1 MIDKNNINENII
13 ENSKDKEDNIE
24 IHTFSLPRILRLI
37 FFIIIIRSLIFEN
50 NKKILSYV
58 FFNYISIF
66 KLNSIRVELFISIF

>member
-37 FFIIIIRSLIFEN
+37 FFI
-50 NKKILSYV
+50 LSYYHWIFHL
-58 FFNYISIF
+58 FF
-66 KLNSIRVELFISIF
+66 IRY